1 MKKNMQK
8 YLIGGASVLTLG
20 LLGACG
26 SSNGEANNETGT
38 TKVTWYQVGEEPKDF
53 DEVMTKVNEKLKE
66 EINVE
71 LDMRLIPDGDYQ
83 QKLGVMIN
91 SGEEYDIC
99 FVNGTD
105 YVNYGNKGA
114 FISLNDHL
122 DKELKDYAAELN
134 EGFIEGGAINGETY
148 GLPVNN
154 DIATT
159 EYWTF
164 NKDLVDQYQ
173 LDVENVEG
181 VETLAPV
188 LEKFAEKNTDTNITP
203 IGMTRTSV
211 CIPYDN
217 IIGGGVPLA
226 VAFEG
231 DTQTVVNTY
240 ETPEMMTYLKAMH
253 EFYKK
258 GYILKDAATVTT
270 DPFRIDSKNW
280 FLGRNSSGYQ
290 PLAQKNLEA
299 LAGHGLILKPA
310 GKAFKTTGFARVAMH
325 AVSASS
331 KHPEAALKLLNYVN
345 TNQEVAD
352 LMVYGIEGKHYDR
365 NEDGSITLTNSDD
378 YYQGAWALVNTYLVS
393 KTSPITEE
401 SKKLEEE
408 SKKFQNEAPMSPILG
423 FSFDASDFRTE
434 IASVQNIVSQYE
446 VLLSSGTVD
455 PEQYVPE
462 LLEKLEKAGL
472 DKIQASAQEQYDEW
486 RKSNK

>member
-290 PLAQKNLEA
+290 PLAQKN
-299 LAGHGLILKPA
+299 
-310 GKAFKTTGFARVAMH
+310 
-325 AVSASS
+325 
-331 KHPEAALKLLNYVN
+331 
-345 TNQEVAD
+345 
-352 LMVYGIEGKHYDR
+352 
-365 NEDGSITLTNSDD
+365 
-378 YYQGAWALVNTYLVS
+378 
-393 KTSPITEE
+393 
-401 SKKLEEE
+401 
-408 SKKFQNEAPMSPILG
+408 
-423 FSFDASDFRTE
+423 
-434 IASVQNIVSQYE
+434 
-446 VLLSSGTVD
+446 
-455 PEQYVPE
+455 
-462 LLEKLEKAGL
+462 
-472 DKIQASAQEQYDEW
+472 
-486 RKSNK
+486 

>member
-1 MKKNMQK
+1 MQK
-8 YLIGGASVLTLG
+8 YLIGGVSVLTLG

-188 LEKFAEKNTDTNITP
+188 LEKFAEKIL
-203 IGMTRTSV
+203 IRILRQSV
-211 CIPYDN
+211 
-217 IIGGGVPLA
+217 
-226 VAFEG
+226 
-231 DTQTVVNTY
+231 
-240 ETPEMMTYLKAMH
+240 
-253 EFYKK
+253 
-258 GYILKDAATVTT
+258 
-270 DPFRIDSKNW
+270 
-280 FLGRNSSGYQ
+280 
-290 PLAQKNLEA
+290 
-299 LAGHGLILKPA
+299 
-310 GKAFKTTGFARVAMH
+310 
-325 AVSASS
+325 
-331 KHPEAALKLLNYVN
+331 
-345 TNQEVAD
+345 
-352 LMVYGIEGKHYDR
+352 
-365 NEDGSITLTNSDD
+365 
-378 YYQGAWALVNTYLVS
+378 
-393 KTSPITEE
+393 
-401 SKKLEEE
+401 
-408 SKKFQNEAPMSPILG
+408 
-423 FSFDASDFRTE
+423 
-434 IASVQNIVSQYE
+434 
-446 VLLSSGTVD
+446 
-455 PEQYVPE
+455 
-462 LLEKLEKAGL
+462 
-472 DKIQASAQEQYDEW
+472 
-486 RKSNK
+486 

>member
-1 MKKNMQK
+1 MKKKITK
-8 YLIGGASVLTLG
+8 YLVGAACLAAVSV
-20 LLGACG
+20 LGACG
-26 SSNGEANNETGT
+26 NNNNEASEKSGA

-53 DEVMTKVNEKLKE
+53 DEVMVKVNEKLKK

-105 YVNYGNKGA
+105 YVNYANKGA

-122 DKELKDYAAELN
+122 DKELKDYAGELN
-134 EGFIEGGAINGETY
+134 EGFIEGGAIKGETY

-164 NKDLVDQYQ
+164 NEDLVKKYG
-173 LDVENVEG
+173 LDVSGVKG

-188 LEKFAEKNTDTNITP
+188 LDQFAEKNTDTGITP

-211 CIPYDN
+211 YIPYDN

-226 VAFEG
+226 VPFEG
-231 DTQTVVNTY
+231 DTETVVNTY
-240 ETPEMMTYLKAMH
+240 ETSEMMNYLKTMH
-253 EFYKK
+253 GYYEK
-258 GYILKDAATVTT
+258 GYVLKDAATVTT

-280 FLGRNSSGYQ
+280 LIGRNSSGYQ
-290 PLAQKNLEA
+290 VLAQKNLAA
-299 LAGHGLILKPA
+299 LAGHGVILKPT

-325 AVSASS
+325 AISASS
-331 KHPEAALKLLNYVN
+331 KHSEAALKLLNYVN

-352 LMVYGIEGKHYDR
+352 LLVYGIEGQHYER
-365 NEDGSITLTNSDD
+365 NEDDSITLTNSDD

-401 SKKLEEE
+401 SEKLSEE
-408 SKKFQNEAPMSPILG
+408 SKKFQEDAPMSPILG
-423 FSFDASDFRTE
+423 FSFDSSKFRTE
-434 IASVQNIVSQYE
+434 IASIQNIVAQYE

-455 PEQYVPE
+455 PAEYVPE
-462 LLEKLEKAGL
+462 LQNKLEKAGL
-472 DKIQASAQEQYDEW
+472 DKIKKEAQKQYDDW
-486 RKSNK
+486 RKSK

>member
-1 MKKNMQK
+1 M
-8 YLIGGASVLTLG
+8 
-20 LLGACG
+20 
-26 SSNGEANNETGT
+26 
-38 TKVTWYQVGEEPKDF
+38 
-53 DEVMTKVNEKLKE
+53 
-66 EINVE
+66 
-71 LDMRLIPDGDYQ
+71 
-83 QKLGVMIN
+83 
-91 SGEEYDIC
+91 
-99 FVNGTD
+99 
-105 YVNYGNKGA
+105 
-114 FISLNDHL
+114 
-122 DKELKDYAAELN
+122 KDYAAELN